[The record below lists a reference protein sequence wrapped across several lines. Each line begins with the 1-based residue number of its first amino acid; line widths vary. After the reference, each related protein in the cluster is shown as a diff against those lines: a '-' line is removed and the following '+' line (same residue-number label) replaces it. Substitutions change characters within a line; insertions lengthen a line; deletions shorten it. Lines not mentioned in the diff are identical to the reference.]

1 MLPPSSSLQD
11 CFVAVTDKGF
21 YLALGQRIAVA
32 RKARDLTQQQLADEL
47 GIAQQTL
54 AHYEAGRLRVA
65 VALLPPLARALGVS
79 TEHLIG
85 EDEARSTAGKRGPA
99 SRLQQQI
106 TRIQQLPRARQRF
119 LIELIETTL
128 QQAGNPP
135 AGSAHGN

>member
-1 MLPPSSSLQD
+1 MLPSSSSLQGYL
-11 CFVAVTDKGF
+11 VAVTDKGF
-21 YLALGQRIAVA
+21 YLALGQRVAAA

-85 EDEARSTAGKRGPA
+85 ENESRSAVSKRGPA

-106 TRIQQLPRARQRF
+106 ARIQQLPRARQRF
-119 LIELIETTL
+119 LFELIETTL
-128 QQAGNPP
+128 QQAGNPQ
-135 AGSAHGN
+135 AGSAQGS